1 MFPLG
6 TVLLPGMLLP
16 LRLFEDRYLALLREI
31 QTSPNG
37 RCEFGVVLIA
47 RGSEV
52 GGGDQ
57 RCMVATV
64 AEIVNLRTLADASVA
79 LLARGTDR
87 IRIIEWLPD
96 NPYPMA
102 ETEIWPDEPSETQDL
117 DARIGMIAER
127 IRTLNIELDQRVG
140 HIHSPVGEVE
150 NDPGIELYRLAAIA
164 PLGAADQ
171 HKLLSAP
178 GLAARIKAFEL
189 ALDDVAAISK
199 FRSSL

>member
-6 TVLLPGMLLP
+6 TVLLPGMFLP
-16 LRLFEDRYLALLREI
+16 LRLFEDRYLTMIREI
-31 QTSPNG
+31 QASQNG
-37 RCEFGVVLIA
+37 RFEFGVVLIA

-64 AEIVNLRTLADASVA
+64 AEVVNLRTLADASIV

-87 IRIIEWLPD
+87 IRIIDWLTD
-96 NPYPMA
+96 DPYPMA
-102 ETEIWPDEPSETQDL
+102 ATEIWPDEPSETQDVA
-117 DARIGMIAER
+117 ARIGVIAER

-140 HIHSPVGEVE
+140 HTHSPVGEVE
-150 NDPGIELYRLAAIA
+150 DDPGIELYRLACVA